1 MPHRKHILL
10 VEDDADVRAQIGVL
24 IEMLGYVVHLAGD
37 VPEAKQQFAAQRI
50 DLVLSDLWMP
60 GGDGTQLLQQ
70 FKAARP
76 DLPVIILTGA
86 PSQDT
91 IIKTLI
97 NEGFAYVTKPLQG
110 DQLRVLLERALGG
123 KQPTHTSQPTKS

>member
-1 MPHRKHILL
+1 MSHRKHILL
-10 VEDDADVRAQIGVL
+10 VEDNADVRAQIAML
-24 IEMLGYVVHLAGD
+24 IELLGYEVHMAGD
-37 VPEAKQQFAAQRI
+37 VPEARQQFAAHRV

-60 GGDGTQLLQQ
+60 GGNGTELLQE

-76 DLPVIILTGA
+76 ELPVIILTGA

-110 DQLRVLLERALGG
+110 DQLRVLIEKALDV
-123 KQPTHTSQPTKS
+123 KNATHPTKP

>member
-24 IEMLGYVVHLAGD
+24 IEMLGYVVHMAGD
-37 VPEAKQQFAAQRI
+37 VDEARKTFAANRI

-60 GGDGTQLLQQ
+60 GGDGTQLLQE
-70 FKAARP
+70 FKAAKP

-91 IIKTLI
+91 IIKTLLA
-97 NEGFAYVTKPLQG
+97 EGFAYVTKPLQG
-110 DQLRVLLERALGG
+110 DQLRVLLERALDA
-123 KQPTHTSQPTKS
+123 KHIEHPAKS